1 MGYVKSMPLF
11 CAAAEIIKYRMNNTI
26 HKRGEA
32 PVHLMDKLFVEP
44 RQDRNL
50 IREVKEA
57 SADKA
62 CNNLPAQTQKAELAH
77 IEVFLSGF
85 IGVVQGE
92 PVE

>member
-1 MGYVKSMPLF
+1 
-11 CAAAEIIKYRMNNTI
+11 
-26 HKRGEA
+26 
-32 PVHLMDKLFVEP
+32 MDKLFVEP

-77 IEVFLSGF
+77 IEVFLGGF
-85 IGVVQGE
+85 IGVVQGG
-92 PVE
+92 PVQWKQMMLHIIWS